1 MNCHSTDGSQGVGP
15 PSLKGLVGTTVE
27 LIDGR
32 RLVRDRD
39 YLARAVR
46 EPDAEIVAAYGKG
59 VMAGAMPGKPLTE
72 TEVEALVRYLTSLSD
87 EV

>member
-1 MNCHSTDGSQGVGP
+1 VG
-15 PSLKGLVGTTVE
+15 PSLKGLVGATVE

-39 YLARAVR
+39 YLARAIR
-46 EPDAEIVAAYGKG
+46 EPDAEIVAGYGNG

-72 TEVEALVRYLTSLSD
+72 TEIEALVRYLTSLSD
-87 EV
+87 GMQQ